1 MWIFFLLLIDGVFI
15 FYKENANWM
24 QNIKLAWIFCWDAA
38 FLLQRK
44 CKWAQRKLA
53 FNLLSAAFLLQRY
66 KKLAFAKSRCG
77 DYWCFTPF
85 ILPYAPVFTKWLGWL
100 YFWEV
105 VDGRPNVGGNS
116 KNTKSWLQ
124 IRNQLF
130 YDNYNFVVWSLLR
143 NFSLS

>member
-1 MWIFFLLLIDGVFI
+1 MLIDCIIVNLSIDCVNIFFVVDRWGIH
-15 FYKENANWM
+15 
-24 QNIKLAWIFCWDAA
+24 
-38 FLLQRK
+38 LLQRK
-44 CKWAQRKLA
+44 CKLNAEYQACL
-53 FNLLSAAFLLQRY
+53 NILLSAAFLLQRY
-66 KKLAFAKSRCG
+66 KKLVLAKSRCG
-77 DYWCFTPF
+77 DYWCFAPF

>member
-1 MWIFFLLLIDGVFI
+1 MLSIISQRIQSFYIFFVVDRWGVFI

-24 QNIKLAWIFCWDAA
+24 QNI
-38 FLLQRK
+38 
-44 CKWAQRKLA
+44 KLA

-66 KKLAFAKSRCG
+66 KKLALAKSRCG
-77 DYWCFTPF
+77 DYWCFAPF